1 MSLLV
6 KIRIRLIAEKDGQ
19 TTTISL
25 KSDSGNVVTI
35 PTTNQQSE
43 EQPMTRIAFSMLAL
57 LALQTAVSLWD
68 LEIGRLNDSLGLSEQ
83 QQQIMR

>member
-1 MSLLV
+1 
-6 KIRIRLIAEKDGQ
+6 
-19 TTTISL
+19 
-25 KSDSGNVVTI
+25 
-35 PTTNQQSE
+35 
-43 EQPMTRIAFSMLAL
+43 MTRIAFSMLAL